1 MSMSSLMDIALWSGL
16 ALVFGSGL
24 VLALVSAV
32 ILRGGE
38 GGKRRAPRAKAR
50 SSTRRAGVEWP

>member
-1 MSMSSLMDIALWSGL
+1 MNSLMDIALWSGL
-16 ALVFGSGL
+16 ALVLGSGL

-32 ILRGGE
+32 ILREDE
-38 GGKRRAPRAKAR
+38 GGKRRAPRAKSR